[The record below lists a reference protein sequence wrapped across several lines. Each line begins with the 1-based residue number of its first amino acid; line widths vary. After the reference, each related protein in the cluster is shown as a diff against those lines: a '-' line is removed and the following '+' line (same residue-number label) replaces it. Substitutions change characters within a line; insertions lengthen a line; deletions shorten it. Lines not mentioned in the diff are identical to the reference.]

1 MRTARICNICNH
13 TKTEHVPYQK
23 QDSLRDHCKTCHKER
38 GRRARQFC
46 QHELQDKITEQEEL
60 EYKKI
65 NWWN

>member
-38 GRRARQFC
+38 VSRGRHFC
-46 QHELQDKITEQEEL
+46 QHEFQDKIT
-60 EYKKI
+60 
-65 NWWN
+65 